1 MKQQMLYREFAQYYD
16 LLYAQK
22 DYVREAAKL
31 EKFIAKY
38 KQSKGNSLLD
48 VACGTGHHIK
58 HLKGQFQCTGL
69 DANQGIL
76 DIAKQN
82 VKDVAFVNA
91 DMTTL
96 NLGKTFDVITCLFSS
111 IGYVKTLPKLRKT
124 IRNFAK
130 HLKTGG
136 IVLIEPWFTKATY
149 HAGSPHV
156 TTYDGK
162 DLKVARLAVSQVK
175 GDISVIDMHYL
186 IAERG
191 KAVKHFVDRHEMGL
205 FETDQTL
212 QFMKEAGLN
221 ARFLRNGLL
230 RDRGIFVGVN
240 TRSRKVC

>member
-31 EKFIAKY
+31 KRLIAKY
-38 KQSKGNSLLD
+38 KQSKGNTLLD
-48 VACGTGHHIK
+48 VACGTGHHVK
-58 HLKGQFQCTGL
+58 HLKGQFQCTGVDVNQDML
-69 DANQGIL
+69 DM
-76 DIAKQN
+76 AKRN

-124 IRNFAK
+124 ICNFAK

-136 IVLIEPWFTKATY
+136 VVLIEPWFTKATY
-149 HAGSPHV
+149 HIGSPHM

-162 DLKVARLAVSQVK
+162 ELKIARLAVSQVK

-186 IAERG
+186 VAERD
-191 KAVKHFVDRHEMGL
+191 KVVKHFVDRHEMSL

-212 QFMKEAGLN
+212 QIMKEAGLKT
-221 ARFLRNGLL
+221 RFLRNGLL

-240 TRSRKVC
+240 TRL